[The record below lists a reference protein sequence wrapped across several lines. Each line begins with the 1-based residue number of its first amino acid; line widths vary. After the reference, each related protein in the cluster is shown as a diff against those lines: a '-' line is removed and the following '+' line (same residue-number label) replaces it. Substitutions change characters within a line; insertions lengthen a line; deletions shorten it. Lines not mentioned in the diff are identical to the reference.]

1 MAWIEKLHATYE
13 ACKATHSL
21 MPISHT
27 PQQIQIEISIDNH
40 GNFKGAKTVQKE
52 EIFIPAT
59 KKSAS
64 RTANEAPHALC
75 DKIQYCAADY
85 VKYGGAKTPYFPSY
99 EAQLSQWCS
108 SEFTHEKAQAVL
120 SYVRKGQLVADLL
133 GEKILHRGEDGKLL
147 TNWLSETDTPE
158 IFRMLTAKEGER
170 DQGDA
175 FIRWQVRCPDDPN
188 SAVWL
193 DTSLQRAWINY
204 ESSVEAIGGLCMAT
218 GEQNTTLALSH
229 SRRIRHAADGAKIIS
244 ANDEDGFTFRGRF
257 TDKEG
262 LQVCSISSEVSQ
274 KAHTALRWLVNRQAW
289 KNGDQV
295 IVTWA
300 VAGKPVPDPIQNTLA
315 LILGIEVPVQAE
327 LPMLASDVG
336 QAFALRLKSAIAGY
350 RAKLDPT
357 DDIVIMGL
365 DSTLKGK
372 GRIAIT
378 YYRELKGSE
387 FLDRIERWHAQCAW
401 PQNFGKN
408 LPFVGAPAPRD
419 IAEAAFGN
427 QLDGKSGEKLCKA
440 TVERLLPCI
449 VDGQTLPHD
458 LVLSTAR
465 RAANRFGLPRKN
477 RDGKVFED
485 EWEKCLGIACAL
497 FRGYST
503 SQGKE
508 YQMALEEERLTRDY
522 LYGRLLAVA
531 DSVESFALTKAET
544 NRDTTAARLMQRFA
558 DRPFSTWRNI
568 ELSLTPYKSRLKSSE
583 KGAGFLWKREKLLD
597 EIQCRFQGDDFTD
610 DHALSAEF
618 LLGFHCQRM
627 ALRAGT
633 PAANDEQ
640 ASNN

>member
-13 ACKATHSL
+13 ACKATQPL

-27 PQQIQIEISIDNH
+27 QQQAHIEIILDDRGTFKSASI
-40 GNFKGAKTVQKE
+40 VQKVE
-52 EIFIPAT
+52 TVIPAT
-59 KKSAS
+59 EASAG
-64 RTANEAPHALC
+64 RVGTKPPPHPLC
-75 DKIQYCAADY
+75 DKVQYCAGDY
-85 VKYGGAKTPYFPSY
+85 QRYGGKKLPFNKEY
-99 EAQLSQWCS
+99 ESLLSSWCDS
-108 SEFTHEKAQAVL
+108 DFQHPKARAVL
-120 SYVRKGQLVADLL
+120 AYVQKGQVVADLVR
-133 GEKILHRGEDGKLL
+133 EKILHLGVDGQLL
-147 TNWLSETDTPE
+147 TNWPGETDTPE
-158 IFRMLTAKEGER
+158 IFRLLTAKEGER

-175 FIRWQVRCPDDPN
+175 FIRWQVRLPNDPN
-188 SAVWL
+188 AAVWT
-193 DTSLQRAWINY
+193 DASLQQAWIGFDAAA
-204 ESSVEAIGGLCMAT
+204 SKVAKGLCMVT
-218 GEQNTTLALSH
+218 GSQGTALALNH
-229 SRRIRHAADGAKIIS
+229 PKRIRHAGDGAKIIS
-244 ANDEDGFTFRGRF
+244 ANDAQGYTFRGRF
-257 TDKEG
+257 TDQEG
-262 LQVCSISSEVSQ
+262 QQACGVSYEVTQ
-274 KAHTALRWLVNRQAW
+274 KAHNALRWLINRQSY

-300 VAGKPVPDPIQNTLA
+300 VAGKPVPDPFQDTLT
-315 LILGIEVPVQAE
+315 LILGIEAPMPFADSE
-327 LPMLASDVG
+327 LPTLSGDAG

-357 DDIVIMGL
+357 DDIVIIGL
-365 DSTLKGK
+365 DSTTP
-372 GRIAIT
+372 GRMAIT

-408 LPFVGAPAPRD
+408 QRFVGAPAPRD
-419 IAEAAFGN
+419 IAEAAFGRR
-427 QLDGKSGEKLCKA
+427 LDDKLRKA

-449 VDGQTLPHD
+449 VDGQPLPRD

-465 RAANRFGLPRKN
+465 RVANRVGLEPW
-477 RDGKVFED
+477 

-503 SQGKE
+503 SQGEE
-508 YQMALEEERLTRDY
+508 YQMALEEERATRDY

-531 DSVESFALTKAET
+531 DSIEGFALTKAET
-544 NRDTTAARLMQRFA
+544 NRDTTAARLMQRFS

-568 ELSLTPYKSRLKSSE
+568 ELALTPYKSRLKSSE

-597 EIQCRFQGDDFTD
+597 EIQSRFQTDDFTD

-640 ASNN
+640 ASND